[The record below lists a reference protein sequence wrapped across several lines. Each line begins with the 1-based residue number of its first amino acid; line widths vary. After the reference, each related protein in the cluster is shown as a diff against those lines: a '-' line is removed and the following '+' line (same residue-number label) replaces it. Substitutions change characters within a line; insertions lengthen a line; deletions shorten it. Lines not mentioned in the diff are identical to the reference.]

1 MVLSKSETQDSEY
14 YGSSKTMLLWIMQAY
29 YDFQQQK
36 IEDRTKFFVCL
47 LPISGVKWNCLCI
60 LMGPESTRLETI
72 KGFCAYLHFQ
82 GTFYIKHVGHHTILI
97 GKLCIMQRN
106 FCIYRYS
113 LLFPFG
119 SKFFKSVNLKN
130 LKDISPAIC

>member
-1 MVLSKSETQDSEY
+1 MEAFVVLSKSETQDSEY

-47 LPISGVKWNCLCI
+47 LPISGVKWKWFCI
-60 LMGPESTRLETI
+60 LMGPESTRIETI

-82 GTFYIKHVGHHTILI
+82 GTFYIKHVGHYSYRGNYVLCNVISVSI
-97 GKLCIMQRN
+97 GIHCYFHLGLN
-106 FCIYRYS
+106 F
-113 LLFPFG
+113 
-119 SKFFKSVNLKN
+119 SKVS
-130 LKDISPAIC
+130 I

>member
-1 MVLSKSETQDSEY
+1 MYIKRQSVLLLLRDLQRLVRFYIRLPMEAFVVLSKSETQDSGY

-47 LPISGVKWNCLCI
+47 LPISGVKWKWLCI

-82 GTFYIKHVGHHTILI
+82 GTFYIKHVGHYS
-97 GKLCIMQRN
+97 
-106 FCIYRYS
+106 YRETMYY
-113 LLFPFG
+113 
-119 SKFFKSVNLKN
+119 
-130 LKDISPAIC
+130 AT